1 MNEEV
6 TVIYWR
12 DIPAQ
17 VLYGHGHHA
26 IRAEMPKRFQEAIDR
41 AATRAGLLGSDEY
54 MEQWRKAKMSG
65 ESDPVVVARRLE
77 IGLGDEALEELV
89 RNHGHKVSASS

>member
-1 MNEEV
+1 M

-26 IRAEMPKRFQEAIDR
+26 IRAEMPKRFQQAIDR
-41 AATRAGLLGSDEY
+41 AATRAGLVGSDEY
-54 MEQWRKAKMSG
+54 MEQWRKAKLSG

-77 IGLGDEALEELV
+77 IELGEEALEELV
-89 RNHGHKVSASS
+89 HNQGHKVTTTS

>member
-41 AATRAGLLGSDEY
+41 AATRAGLIGSDEY
-54 MEQWRKAKMSG
+54 MEQWRKARLSG
-65 ESDPVVVARRLE
+65 ESDPAVVARRLE
-77 IGLGDEALEELV
+77 VALGEEALEEIV
-89 RNHGHKVSASS
+89 RNHGRKASTSS

>member
-1 MNEEV
+1 MKEEV

-17 VLYGHGHHA
+17 VLYGQGRHA

-41 AATRAGLLGSDEY
+41 AASRAGLVGSDEY
-54 MEQWRKAKMSG
+54 MEQWHKAKLSG

-77 IGLGDEALEELV
+77 IALGEEALEELV
-89 RNHGHKVSASS
+89 RNQGHKVTTAS

>member
-1 MNEEV
+1 MIDEV

-17 VLYGHGHHA
+17 VLYGQGRHA

-41 AATRAGLLGSDEY
+41 AATRAGLIGSDEY
-54 MEQWRKAKMSG
+54 MEQWRKAKLSG
-65 ESDPVVVARRLE
+65 ESDPTVVARRLE
-77 IGLGDEALEELV
+77 AGLGEEALEELV
-89 RNHGHKVSASS
+89 RNHGHKIPAAS

>member
-1 MNEEV
+1 MNDEV

-41 AATRAGLLGSDEY
+41 AATRAGLIGSDEY
-54 MEQWRKAKMSG
+54 MAQWRKARLSG
-65 ESDPVVVARRLE
+65 ESDPAVVARRLE
-77 IGLGDEALEELV
+77 VALGEDALEELV
-89 RNHGHKVSASS
+89 RNHGHKASAAS